1 MTTAVVTGIVIPLFG
16 LLVWWLKKYLS
27 EPVTTVKR
35 EQQYEQELH
44 NAIGKSDSRSINDF
58 MSRRLSELR
67 GARRGQGDSSS
78 SKK

>member
-16 LLVWWLKKYLS
+16 LLIWWLKKYLS
-27 EPVTTVKR
+27 EPVTTVDR

-44 NAIGKSDSRSINDF
+44 NAIGKGDSRSINDF

-67 GARRGQGDSSS
+67 GARRQQGDSSS

>member
-16 LLVWWLKKYLS
+16 LLIWWLKKYLS